1 MRRVLMALSL
11 SSMVLLGLSGCM
23 NKEQGGTLLG
33 GIGGA
38 VAGAQFG
45 KGSGRLATTA
55 AGALLG
61 AVIGNHVGASLDK
74 ADRMYAERATNTALE
89 TAHSG
94 QAVVWK
100 NPDSGHS
107 GTITPIRTFQDTSS
121 NQYCREFQNTVT
133 INGQPQQAY
142 GKACRMP
149 DGTWKI
155 VQ

>member
-1 MRRVLMALSL
+1 MKKHILFLCISVS
-11 SSMVLLGLSGCM
+11 LGLTGCT
-23 NKEQGGTLLG
+23 KEQGGTVLG

-55 AGALLG
+55 IGALAGAY
-61 AVIGNHVGASLDK
+61 IGNQIGASLDK
-74 ADRMYAERATNTALE
+74 ADKAYAERTTNTALE

-94 QAVVWK
+94 QAMAWR

-107 GTITPIRTFQDTSS
+107 GVVTPVRTFQDPNSG
-121 NQYCREFQNTVT
+121 QYCREYQQTVT
-133 INGQPQQAY
+133 VGGKTEQAF

-149 DGTWKI
+149 DGSWKI
-155 VQ
+155 AQ

>member
-1 MRRVLMALSL
+1 MRKNIALLALSL
-11 SSMVLLGLSGCM
+11 SMALTGCM
-23 NKEQGGTLLG
+23 NKEQGGTILG

-45 KGSGRLATTA
+45 KGTGKLIATA
-55 AGALLG
+55 VGALGG
-61 AVIGNHVGASLDK
+61 AYVGNQIGTSLDK
-74 ADRMYAERATNTALE
+74 ADRLYAERTTNAALE

-94 QAVVWK
+94 QAMAWR
-100 NPDSGHS
+100 NTDSGHS
-107 GTITPIRTFQDTSS
+107 GVITPVRTFQDPST
-121 NQYCREFQNTVT
+121 NQYCREFQQSISVGGKTE
-133 INGQPQQAY
+133 QAY